1 MTQPFPDDSI
11 ERARRYSAE
20 EKQELERQLG
30 EMTSTEPAT
39 HDPKFC
45 VLCRSGGHER
55 GPQAQPNLIIRRAL
69 RPATQNKIG
78 GES

>member
-11 ERARRYSAE
+11 ERARRYSTE

-30 EMTSTEPAT
+30 EMTSTEPTT

-45 VLCRSGGHER
+45 VLCRSGGH
-55 GPQAQPNLIIRRAL
+55 A
-69 RPATQNKIG
+69 RPVEVIKKGDTD